1 MSEEIKMNLGSS
13 LVLAEVTKMLL
24 YKKIKNDKGE
34 DVLVDRDLPFRL
46 RYYLNKDK
54 ILFDRDV
61 KRFNQDRLL
70 ILAKYGE
77 PDESGENVV
86 IKDNEKMELFKKEI
100 NDLIDLEITHP
111 ISKLSV
117 EDIDLVKDTDL
128 PIKPEVMNVFIH
140 YLVDDPDLAAQAEI
154 NFDVK
159 DLGENE

>member
-24 YKKIKNDKGE
+24 YKKVKNDKGE

-61 KRFNQDRLL
+61 QRFNRDRLL

-77 PDESGENVV
+77 PDDSGDNVV

-128 PIKPEVMNVFIH
+128 LIKPEVMNVFIH
-140 YLVDDPDLAAQAEI
+140 YLVDDPDLAAQTEI
-154 NFDVK
+154 GFDIK
-159 DLGENE
+159 DLGEVK